1 MYFFR
6 HWELVKKKSS
16 KHREAQGGAWMELR
30 VAPAGVGGRWGVGS
44 SGSRQ
49 GVALRAGGHGSLS
62 AVALPSP
69 AHPWW

>member
-1 MYFFR
+1 
-6 HWELVKKKSS
+6 
-16 KHREAQGGAWMELR
+16 MELR